1 MHIPPLDS
9 RSRTND
15 CGELR
20 EAAPG
25 ADLGTDN
32 DGHLAL
38 MADRSTWKRGYARR
52 EGLTRRRGRWMG
64 GELWNPWIRGNV
76 GVAIRLRTESKANIE
91 LPGSRNG
98 VKNLAYYETGRPI
111 SRSFFAR
118 CWDSTAT
125 ATGIRPGYKGATNGR
140 PPHLAKN
147 ERDMG
152 HPGSWQG
159 NRGTNVHLCDALCY
173 VVAVL
178 PLIRR

>member
-1 MHIPPLDS
+1 MACVKPEPLHLVVYMHIPPLDS

-38 MADRSTWKRGYARR
+38 MADRSAWKRGYARR
-52 EGLTRRRGRWMG
+52 EGSNKARGRWMG

-111 SRSFFAR
+111 SRSFFAS
-118 CWDSTAT
+118 WDSTALRLVSVQV
-125 ATGIRPGYKGATNGR
+125 IKGR
-140 PPHLAKN
+140 PTDISRKTS
-147 ERDMG
+147 EIWGTRV
-152 HPGSWQG
+152 
-159 NRGTNVHLCDALCY
+159 RGRAI
-173 VVAVL
+173 AG
-178 PLIRR
+178 